1 MKLKHLNKIIDESTF
16 YKGRLNLPRN
26 HNDILI
32 LEDPSFNALRGL
44 FNQGDVRGLYT
55 PDNEKF
61 YFWNAESLNHYSFY
75 QEFGFGDD
83 DGDLGFILAKDE
95 IKFPQWM
102 VNPEKFGIKDKDKL
116 WDIKCDMEIVTN
128 DNVIKS
134 LYPNGFKIG
143 VSY

>member
-61 YFWNAESLNHYSFY
+61 YFWHAESLNHYSFY
-75 QEFGFGDD
+75 QEFGLGDD
-83 DGDLGFILAKDE
+83 DADLCFILAKDE
-95 IKFPQWM
+95 IKFPQ
-102 VNPEKFGIKDKDKL
+102 
-116 WDIKCDMEIVTN
+116 
-128 DNVIKS
+128 
-134 LYPNGFKIG
+134 
-143 VSY
+143 